1 MISLRPLDFVL
12 DFTYCIFLI
21 TLLYCIVM
29 HTRITAQCHVFSM
42 YIHVVVLD
50 LVIKHF
56 CIIIVLVS
64 TSIEFQNLKK
74 KKV

>member
-12 DFTYCIFLI
+12 DFMYCIFLI

-42 YIHVVVLD
+42 YIVVLD